1 MNKDNGTSKIVIIYA
16 VLGCTWIYFSDT
28 EKTVTVQYRHIH
40 KTRGWVFSEAIAQS
54 FLDESTI
61 NGVIREQE
69 KEDNRVEQLS
79 LFK

>member
-1 MNKDNGTSKIVIIYA
+1 MHCVRAAWNEA
-16 VLGCTWIYFSDT
+16 VKHP